1 MNPELAFVFVK
12 VFAVQLNYEIS
23 RELSHFFNQEATLLI
38 VDMKLD

>member
-1 MNPELAFVFVK
+1 MNPELTFVFVK

-23 RELSHFFNQEATLLI
+23 RESFHFFNQEAILLI